1 VIESAQKRVD
11 GGAMDQ
17 YGYLR
22 LAQAHAI
29 RGDVDLAT
37 RNLAVAIQRGYRDA
51 RYFRDRSLFEPVLDS
66 PMMLELLAKLEAD
79 NAREWLEMQAV
90 LAERDS

>member
-1 VIESAQKRVD
+1 MIETAQKRVD
-11 GGAMDQ
+11 GGAVDQ

-22 LAQAHAI
+22 LAQAYAI
-29 RGDVDLAT
+29 LGDVDLAT
-37 RNLAVAIQRGYRDA
+37 ENLTEAIQRGYRDA
-51 RYFRDRSLFEPVLDS
+51 RYIRDRSLFEPVLDS

-90 LAERDS
+90 LAAHDS